1 MEYIMIIS
9 IICLFLPVVGLV
21 CLCLALFLFNS
32 KFFKEVLRYGTE
44 EAISAARFNRKLL
57 KKTCLF
63 ACILPVISLVAVVV
77 PLLWKAP
84 VQIILAE
91 GSKQELA
98 TVTVEGYD
106 VPSGVYTFDIED
118 LNTEAENAVVYYEN
132 GFYIEYYKT
141 ETCGKVDLMYSGDG
155 EVFITCGIVLQPD
168 DQTEILYLFP
178 TDSYEEFQNDKRY
191 EASENDGVYTV
202 YYREK
207 VDVDITI
214 GAIYI
219 LLAIDAASAA
229 VGAIVY
235 NVKRKKYDFSF

>member
-1 MEYIMIIS
+1 MIAS
-9 IICLFLPVVGLV
+9 IIYLFIPVIGLV

-77 PLLWKAP
+77 PLLWKVP

-155 EVFITCGIVLQPD
+155 EVFITCGIVLQLD